1 MGRKRRR
8 IGGEDIVG
16 GGSNMMVGGQEGEGR
31 GWENKR
37 FGDEKRWIR
46 KRRRNE
52 EERSE
57 KVTKILD
64 R

>member
-1 MGRKRRR
+1 MK
-8 IGGEDIVG
+8 
-16 GGSNMMVGGQEGEGR
+16 VGGQEGEGR
-31 GWENKR
+31 GWGNKR